1 MRERERERVS
11 EWQRDQGSDGEV
23 KRNATCLLILLHLR
37 CSFIILFILFC
48 HFLCCLFFSP
58 TFSYL
63 GLPALVFIYLLV
75 NISYLKYIVSQSSQW
90 YLQDSRALQMFYV
103 LQPYLHWPL
112 EMKYSYLKGVR
123 EEVTARLNESH
134 GCWLRNLLNWG
145 LTLWSYATPF
155 PFLPFSSLSF
165 PFVNIF
171 LTYIPFNRLNNS
183 LFTLSLG
190 RPSR

>member
-1 MRERERERVS
+1 MYVRKILTKGKEREEKERE
-11 EWQRDQGSDGEV
+11 GSGIGSQCQAPI
-23 KRNATCLLILLHLR
+23 KRISQPTAMRLIQSSYNL
-37 CSFIILFILFC
+37 
-48 HFLCCLFFSP
+48 FSP
-58 TFSYL
+58 TLRYL
-63 GLPALVFIYLLV
+63 GLPALVFICLLV

-123 EEVTARLNESH
+123 EEVIARLNESH

-155 PFLPFSSLSF
+155 PFLPFS
-165 PFVNIF
+165 FVNIF
-171 LTYIPFNRLNNS
+171 FTYIPFNRLNNS
-183 LFTLSLG
+183 LFTLSL
-190 RPSR
+190 SRSSR